1 MDLRN
6 ILLDYYNNEKSLDE
20 VIKSISLFSVEY
32 IENDIAQID
41 INRDFRKSIPE
52 VVLATRKKTSELVL
66 ITNRILEKKGYVL
79 VSKIKPLIVGK
90 LTNYYSKKGFIVDRS
105 HNGTSI
111 LVYDTISSLPQNR
124 GGKVGILCAGTS
136 DVGIAE
142 EARLATLAM
151 GCTSYLAYDVGI
163 AGIHRLLNS
172 LKQMVSSDIDVIV
185 AVAGMEGALPAVV
198 SSLVTV
204 PVVGVPCSV
213 GYGYGDN
220 GKGALAS
227 MLQTCSFGL
236 SVVNIDNG
244 IGGGVF
250 ASLIANK
257 GR

>member
-1 MDLRN
+1 M
-6 ILLDYYNNEKSLDE
+6 
-20 VIKSISLFSVEY
+20 
-32 IENDIAQID
+32 
-41 INRDFRKSIPE
+41 
-52 VVLATRKKTSELVL
+52 
-66 ITNRILEKKGYVL
+66 
-79 VSKIKPLIVGK
+79 SKIKPLIVDK
-90 LTNYYSKKGFIVDRS
+90 LIKYYSKKGFFVDRS
-105 HNGTSI
+105 HNGTSL
-111 LVYDTISSLPQNR
+111 LVYNATTCLPANR
-124 GGKVGILCAGTS
+124 GGKVGIICAGTS

-172 LKQMVSSDIDVIV
+172 LKEMMSSDIDVIV
-185 AVAGMEGALPAVV
+185 VVAGMEGALPAVV
-198 SSLVTV
+198 TSLVSV
-204 PVVGVPCSV
+204 PIIGVPCSV
-213 GYGYGDN
+213 GYGYGGN

-244 IGGGVF
+244 IGGGIF

>member
-6 ILLDYYNNEKSLDE
+6 ILLDYYNNKKSLDE

-32 IENDIAQID
+32 IESDVAQID

-52 VVLATRKKTSELVL
+52 IILASRKKSSELV
-66 ITNRILEKKGYVL
+66 IIINRILEKKGYVL
-79 VSKIKPLIVGK
+79 VSKIRPLVVRK
-90 LTNYYSKKGFIVDRS
+90 LVDYYDKKGFIVDRS
-105 HNGTSI
+105 RNGTSLLI
-111 LVYDTISSLPQNR
+111 YDSISSLPVSR
-124 GGKVGILCAGTS
+124 GGKVGIICAGTS

-198 SSLVTV
+198 TSLVSV
-204 PVVGVPCSV
+204 PVIGVPCSV

-220 GKGALAS
+220 GTGALAS

-244 IGGGVF
+244 IGGGIF
-250 ASLIANK
+250 ASIIANK

>member
-6 ILLDYYNNEKSLDE
+6 ILIDFYNNKKSLDE
-20 VIKSISLFSVEY
+20 VLKSISLFSVEY
-32 IENDIAQID
+32 VEKDIAQID
-41 INRDFRKSIPE
+41 INRDYRKSIPE
-52 VVLATRKKTSELVL
+52 IILASHKKTSELV
-66 ITNRILEKKGYVL
+66 IIIDRILEKKGYVL
-79 VSKIKPLIVGK
+79 VSKIKPLVLGK
-90 LTNYYSKKGFIVDRS
+90 LINYYDKKGFIVDRS
-105 HNGTSI
+105 RNGTSI
-111 LVYDTISSLPQNR
+111 LIYEAKTSLPANR
-124 GGKVGILCAGTS
+124 GGKVGIICAGTS

-163 AGIHRLLNS
+163 AGIQRLLIS
-172 LKQMVSSDIDVIV
+172 LKRMMSSDIDVIV
-185 AVAGMEGALPAVV
+185 VVAGMEGALPAVV
-198 SSLVTV
+198 TSLVSI
-204 PVVGVPCSV
+204 PVIGVPCSV
-213 GYGYGDN
+213 GYGYGHN

-244 IGGGVF
+244 IGGGIF